1 MPSMSIHVVIYMCI
15 YIYPLFFVHSSINGH
30 LGCFCGFAI
39 INDATVNVGCTYADK
54 YPELKWLDHMVVL
67 FLTFWGIL
75 YCFPQAAPICILTIS
90 VQGLPF
96 LHILTSICYLF
107 FLIIAILTAMRWY
120 LIVVLICISLRINDK
135 WYWAPLPVP
144 VDHLCIFF
152 GKLPIQ
158 FLCPCL
164 TGLSL
169 LLLYIFAIQVCEF
182 FICFGCKLF
191 IRYMICKYFFHSIY
205 CLFIL
210 LIISFTMQKFISLM

>member
-1 MPSMSIHVVIYMCI
+1 MRYLHTVFHSG
-15 YIYPLFFVHSSINGH
+15 YINLHSH
-30 LGCFCGFAI
+30 QQ
-39 INDATVNVGCTYADK
+39 CTRVPFSPHPCQFLLSLAF
-54 YPELKWLDHMVVL
+54 LIMV
-67 FLTFWGIL
+67 
-75 YCFPQAAPICILTIS
+75 ILTG
-90 VQGLPF
+90 V
-96 LHILTSICYLF
+96 
-107 FLIIAILTAMRWY
+107 RWY

-210 LIISFTMQKFISLM
+210 LIISFTMQKFFSLM